1 MMIMVKIS
9 NKSKVVLMDE
19 ISNRTLAT
27 LLVIAIVISVAG
39 TLISLQKI
47 DGNRITGHATDVE
60 DGADDTKTSPA
71 PITGDAVK
79 DCENPTE
86 EQKQSGVCPVKE

>member
-1 MMIMVKIS
+1 
-9 NKSKVVLMDE
+9 MDE

-60 DGADDTKTSPA
+60 NNADSEKTPA

-86 EQKQSGVCPVKE
+86 EQQKSGACPAKQQ